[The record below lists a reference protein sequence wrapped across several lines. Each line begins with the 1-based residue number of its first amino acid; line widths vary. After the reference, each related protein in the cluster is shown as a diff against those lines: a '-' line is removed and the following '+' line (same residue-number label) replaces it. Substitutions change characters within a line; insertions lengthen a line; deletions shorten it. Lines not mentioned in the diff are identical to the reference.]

1 MEREPWM
8 DAQRRPQHSNVN
20 SMSLEKSLGT
30 LQSWTPKA
38 PRKTVDVTP
47 MKSGTL
53 LFTVMDDRVAVRAVL
68 ECGYD
73 ILADIDDCKR
83 RVPPLPTD
91 HHLVL
96 VETEKLFNLFAIS
109 VDPDADEAKKG
120 REEKF
125 FAQMCGLTKGKNLV
139 AKALPLFQPAHQA
152 LLVATIA
159 KHLGFLCSRDL
170 FSKLEWQEAEPFWKA
185 IRETI
190 NSIQDLSHLVWILW
204 SFLEGHQQD
213 TEGVVVAI
221 SNEEG
226 GSIMYS
232 ILSRSFALR
241 NSPETDPGDKDEVNK
256 VFKRLF
262 DIAVAQLA
270 NIFGIAENLSHTWEI
285 IAMLDALAEGQD
297 QNRLRSKV
305 QSLLKTG
312 GAPPPVRGR

>member
-1 MEREPWM
+1 
-8 DAQRRPQHSNVN
+8 
-20 SMSLEKSLGT
+20 
-30 LQSWTPKA
+30 
-38 PRKTVDVTP
+38 

-152 LLVATIA
+152 LVRRPQSL
-159 KHLGFLCSRDL
+159 SRD
-170 FSKLEWQEAEPFWKA
+170 
-185 IRETI
+185 
-190 NSIQDLSHLVWILW
+190 
-204 SFLEGHQQD
+204 
-213 TEGVVVAI
+213 
-221 SNEEG
+221 
-226 GSIMYS
+226 
-232 ILSRSFALR
+232 
-241 NSPETDPGDKDEVNK
+241 
-256 VFKRLF
+256 
-262 DIAVAQLA
+262 
-270 NIFGIAENLSHTWEI
+270 
-285 IAMLDALAEGQD
+285 
-297 QNRLRSKV
+297 
-305 QSLLKTG
+305 
-312 GAPPPVRGR
+312 